1 MLVDNNMLDHA
12 GAQAITHHTT
22 QHSKSQCTS
31 NTTSCNSAQQV
42 SVQDTI
48 HTANS
53 VRAPSRWDLY
63 CNRKPLHMRMQEYL
77 REKKGPGSWNGIS
90 KFYEKNQRAGPS
102 TLERAHTHTETHTHT
117 HAQRHRHKAWITQV
131 SPSCIG
137 MTNTARLFVVW
148 FSRMPC
154 PTNENDNQNINWWN
168 TPDDKQHERQLNN

>member
-1 MLVDNNMLDHA
+1 MLVGNNMLDHA

-77 REKKGPGSWNGIS
+77 REKKGPGSWVM
-90 KFYEKNQRAGPS
+90 
-102 TLERAHTHTETHTHT
+102 ERHLQILRKKPASRTVHPWTRTHTQTHTCTETQTQSMDHSSESLM
-117 HAQRHRHKAWITQV
+117 HRHGK
-131 SPSCIG
+131 
-137 MTNTARLFVVW
+137 
-148 FSRMPC
+148 
-154 PTNENDNQNINWWN
+154 
-168 TPDDKQHERQLNN
+168 HRQAIRCLV